1 MIWLSDRLHIRKYG
15 RFITNDVYFA
25 LPHGPVPSTTR
36 DILEANP
43 FLNPIELEYSSRYIE
58 VHNKYDF
65 ISINAPDLNV
75 FSDSDIEVIKKIFEV
90 YNACDQFRLS
100 EISHVFPEWK
110 KYDSA
115 FSKGIASRFV
125 IDYLDFFENCNDGYD
140 LFIDSDEEL
149 SISKSIYLTSCNISA
164 ALQ

>member
-1 MIWLSDRLHIRKYG
+1 MRGFNYKKTVQALNFFSERSGGTINKMKAIKMIWLSDRLHIRKYG

-75 FSDSDIEVIKKIFEV
+75 FSDSDIEVIKRYLKFIMLVINF
-90 YNACDQFRLS
+90 DSQ
-100 EISHVFPEWK
+100 
-110 KYDSA
+110 KYPTY
-115 FSKGIASRFV
+115 FLNGKNMILHFQK
-125 IDYLDFFENCNDGYD
+125 E
-140 LFIDSDEEL
+140 
-149 SISKSIYLTSCNISA
+149 
-164 ALQ
+164 